1 MPKITVLIPVY
12 NCELYI
18 QEVLE
23 SILHQTYSD
32 FEFLILDDASTDQ
45 TVSIIKKYK
54 GARIQLIEKLL
65 KAGYTNSLNYGLTI
79 ARGKYIA
86 RMDGDDISFPD
97 RFVKQVTYLE
107 ANPGVVL
114 CGTSYKIIGNGKQLS
129 FPENHEAIKLALLRG
144 ELYCTHMSND

>member
-1 MPKITVLIPVY
+1 MPKITVLMPVY

-18 QEVLE
+18 QEAIE
-23 SILHQTYSD
+23 SILHETYSD

-54 GARIQLIEKLL
+54 DACIQLIEKLL

-114 CGTSYKIIGNGKQLS
+114 
-129 FPENHEAIKLALLRG
+129 
-144 ELYCTHMSND
+144 